1 MAHGGPGGTGGSIP
15 VSRWCPNG
23 TWVAWWHMGVL
34 MSCWGPIEI
43 GWHGGVPVTRGGPI
57 GTGVSQWHV
66 GVPVAH
72 GGPSQWHVGVPMA
85 RGAVPL
91 LAVWVWVW
99 DSGFGV

>member
-1 MAHGGPGGTGGSIP
+1 
-15 VSRWCPNG
+15 
-23 TWVAWWHMGVL
+23 
-34 MSCWGPIEI
+34 MSCGGPIEI
-43 GWHGGVPVTRGGPI
+43 GWHVGVPMAHGGPI
-57 GTGVSQWHV
+57 GTVVSQWHV

-91 LAVWVWVW
+91 LGVWVW